1 MQSSLTPVTVGR
13 AHVCYVGKLNAENTQ
28 PLRPGN
34 ASVPEALERKSASQ
48 PASQPARRDET
59 LGTGQAL
66 GKTREERAL
75 PRKQEGGT
83 LSALPGLGSK
93 VLVAAPAEIP

>member
-1 MQSSLTPVTVGR
+1 MTMVVRKT
-13 AHVCYVGKLNAENTQ
+13 
-28 PLRPGN
+28 N
-34 ASVPEALERKSASQ
+34 ASKA
-48 PASQPARRDET
+48 

-66 GKTREERAL
+66 GKTREEKAL

>member
-1 MQSSLTPVTVGR
+1 MLCLQS
-13 AHVCYVGKLNAENTQ
+13 
-28 PLRPGN
+28 
-34 ASVPEALERKSASQ
+34 
-48 PASQPARRDET
+48 AREPK
-59 LGTGQAL
+59 TGQAL
-66 GKTREERAL
+66 GKTREEKAL